1 MSSLVPLCQAIPGV
15 ERVLTALDI
24 PGKNDIITPFVLN
37 PTGSE
42 IEEVVARVF
51 FIYTYVYELV
61 IFSSL
66 SHVRRL

>member
-1 MSSLVPLCQAIPGV
+1 MSSLVPPCQAIPGV

-42 IEEVVARVF
+42 IEEVVARDLL
-51 FIYTYVYELV
+51 YTYVYKLM

-66 SHVRRL
+66 SHMSRL